1 MPRRRPN
8 CPGDMP
14 TTPNKLPLALLAL
27 YPALRSLPAE
37 QLAAL
42 CLGTAVIDRPGLKQ
56 VADGNR

>member
-1 MPRRRPN
+1 
-8 CPGDMP
+8 MP